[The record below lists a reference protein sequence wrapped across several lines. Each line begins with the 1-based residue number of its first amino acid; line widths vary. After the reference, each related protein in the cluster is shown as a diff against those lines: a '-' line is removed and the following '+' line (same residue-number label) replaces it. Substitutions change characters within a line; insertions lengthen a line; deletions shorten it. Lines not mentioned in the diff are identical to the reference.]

1 MEHATIVAVATPAG
15 RGAIGVVRVSGPRAL
30 EVLRHLAPSARPRDR
45 RAHLTSLEL
54 DGQVVDEALV
64 LSFPAPA
71 SFTGEH
77 VVELQTH
84 GAPELL
90 RLLLQGA
97 LSVPGV
103 RLAEPGEF
111 TRRALANGRVDL
123 TRAEGIIDLIEAQ
136 SPEQVRSAA
145 ARLTGQ
151 LQAVLTRLYQPLL
164 SLSAALEAALDFP
177 DESEGVEAD
186 AGEPLAT
193 CLAQARALEGQAA
206 VGSRLNRAFLVVLYG
221 PVNAGKS
228 TLFNRL
234 LGEARALV
242 DNEPGTTRDAV
253 EGVLQLGGRLV
264 SLVDTAG
271 LRAAPGRVEAMG
283 IERTRELLQRA
294 DVAVL
299 LLPPDAGP
307 DELEG
312 WRREVE
318 HERRLDVQG
327 KSDLGPRSAGV
338 QLAVSGLDGAGVDEL
353 RAALERWLEPLPT
366 DAGLATER
374 HLDDLR
380 TARVALERAST
391 ALGTEPLE
399 VVAGEVSTALGA
411 VGALLGLDTS
421 TARLDALFSRFCIG
435 K

>member
-1 MEHATIVAVATPAG
+1 MEHATIVAVATPSG

-30 EVLRHLAPSARPRDR
+30 EVLRRLAPSARPRDR
-45 RAHLTSLEL
+45 RAHLTRLEL

-97 LSVPGV
+97 LAVPGV
-103 RLAEPGEF
+103 RLAQPGEF

-123 TRAEGIIDLIEAQ
+123 TRAEAIIDLIEAQ
-136 SPEQVRSAA
+136 SPQQVRSAA

-151 LQAVLTRLYQPLL
+151 LQALLDRLYQPLL

-177 DESEGVEAD
+177 DESDGVEAEL
-186 AGEPLAT
+186 GPPLAA
-193 CLAQARALEGQAA
+193 CLDHARALESQAA
-206 VGSRLNRAFLVVLYG
+206 VGSQLNRTFQVVLYG

-234 LGEARALV
+234 VGEARALV

-253 EGVLQLGGRLV
+253 EGVVQLGGRLV

-271 LRAAPGRVEAMG
+271 LRDAPGRVESMG
-283 IERTRELLQRA
+283 IARTRELLQGA
-294 DVAVL
+294 DLAVL
-299 LLPPDAGP
+299 LLPPDAGA
-307 DELEG
+307 DELER
-312 WRREVE
+312 WRAEVDRD
-318 HERRLDVQG
+318 RRVDVQG
-327 KSDLGPRSAGV
+327 KSDLGSPSV
-338 QLAVSGLDGAGVDEL
+338 VPLAVSGLGGAGVDDL
-353 RAALERWLEPLPT
+353 RAALEARLKPLPT

-380 TARVALERAST
+380 TTRAALERALT
-391 ALGTEPLE
+391 ALHTEPLE
-399 VVAGEVSTALGA
+399 VVAGEVSIALSA
-411 VGALLGLDTS
+411 VGQLLGLDTS
-421 TARLDALFSRFCIG
+421 TDRVNALFSRFCIG